1 MKRIIALIFITILSV
16 VVVKAQIRFS
26 GQVLDNEN
34 QVLLGA
40 NVLLLKVQDSTLVK
54 GGITDGKGMF
64 LLANVQRGSYLFSI
78 RSIGFETQYQP
89 ISLEEDLDMGMIKM
103 KTIATELD
111 ELVVTADKPFFEQK
125 IDRMVVN
132 VQNSLTTA
140 GGSALDVL
148 ERSPG
153 VLVNRGT
160 NSLSLNG
167 KEGIIILINGK
178 ESRQSMSSILQL
190 LNGTSADNI
199 EKIELITNPPAKY
212 EAEGN
217 GGVINI
223 QLIKRTDLGTNGSV
237 GISAGYGQGEK
248 AGTNL
253 NVNHRKGK
261 VNVYGD
267 FSFSRNHWLP
277 SWYNY
282 RRIADETEVITIES
296 TTYREP
302 IKTIYNGRI
311 GVDYQLSDKTMVG
324 GFLSGF
330 SDLWDMDARIVGST
344 FSSIQAPSFV
354 EIDLVEKGRFK
365 HLMGN
370 FNISH
375 QFGNKSKMNFDL
387 DYLYYGDRNKTTY
400 DNFPAHNTSNHPQGG
415 AFRQTNKDT
424 PINIWVGSLDFT
436 HPFSDQFQLETG
448 LKVTTSTLTNDVLVK
463 DLYNGE
469 MVVDES
475 FSENSRLDEKIG
487 GVYASVNYSFD
498 EKTKANLGLRYEHSE
513 TSLHSQNEN
522 NVVDLTYNNLFP
534 TFFLSRKLAKETSVQ
549 LSYGRR
555 ITRPSYTDL
564 APFFIFLDPS
574 TFFYGNTSL
583 TPAISDN
590 IKVGLNFRQYLLSLE
605 HTHESNAIQY
615 YQPVIIEETNQQ
627 VFTTMNLNYK
637 NTSSLVLSIPVEFT
651 RWWSLHVNL
660 LGVRSQLETQELEKR
675 NLNYYRINMTKNFKL
690 PADFSIEFSGF
701 YQSES
706 LNGISRMGAYQNVNM
721 GVQKKFSNDS
731 KLRFSFNNIF
741 GYNIQYYTDGGEGY
755 FNEAEFRFER
765 RIFYLSYLFNF
776 GNEKLKSKR
785 NRSTGSDDIKNRIK

>member
-1 MKRIIALIFITILSV
+1 MKILIALSFITILSIV
-16 VVVKAQIRFS
+16 EVKAQIKFS
-26 GQVLDNEN
+26 GQVVDHEN
-34 QVLLGA
+34 QGLPGA
-40 NVLLLKVQDSTLVK
+40 NVLLLNVQDSTLVK
-54 GGITDGKGMF
+54 GGITDEKGRF
-64 LLANVQRGSYLFSI
+64 LLGKVQIGSYLFSI
-78 RSIGFETQYQP
+78 RSIGFATQYKT
-89 ISLEEDLDMGMIKM
+89 IRLEEDLEMGRIKM
-103 KTIATELD
+103 KIIATELQ
-111 ELVVTADKPFFEQK
+111 ELVVTADRPFFEQK

-190 LNGTSADNI
+190 LNGTSVENI

-212 EAEGN
+212 QAEGN
-217 GGVINI
+217 GGIINI
-223 QLIKRTDLGTNGSV
+223 QLVKRADLGTNGSI
-237 GISAGYGQGEK
+237 GINAGYGQGEK
-248 AGTNL
+248 AGTSL

-282 RRIADETEVITIES
+282 RRVAEEAEVMTIES

-311 GVDYQLSDKTMVG
+311 GVDYQLTDKTLVG
-324 GFLSGF
+324 GFLTGF
-330 SDLWDMDARIVGST
+330 SDLWDMDARIEGST

-375 QFGNKSKMNFDL
+375 QFASKSKINFDL

-400 DNFPAHNTSNHPQGG
+400 ENFSAHTPDLPQGDG
-415 AFRQTNKDT
+415 FRQTNKDT
-424 PINIWVGSLDFT
+424 PINIWMGNLDFT
-436 HPFSDQFQLETG
+436 HSFSDQLKLETG
-448 LKVTTSTLTNDVLVK
+448 LKVTTSSLTNDVLVK

-469 MVVDES
+469 MVVAPS

-487 GVYASVNYSFD
+487 GVYASLNYSIN
-498 EKTKANLGLRYEHSE
+498 KQTTANLGLRYEHSE
-513 TSLHSQNEN
+513 TNLHLQNKD
-522 NVVDLTYNNLFP
+522 NVVDLTYNKLFP

-555 ITRPSYTDL
+555 ITRPSFADL

-590 IKVGLNFRQYLLSLE
+590 IKLGLNYKQYLLSLE
-605 HTHESNAIQY
+605 HTHENNAIQY
-615 YQPVIIEETNQQ
+615 YQPVLLGETNQQ
-627 VFTTMNLNYK
+627 VFTTLNLNYK

-651 RWWSLHVNL
+651 HWWSMHVNV
-660 LGVRSQLETQELEKR
+660 LGVRSQLETQELE
-675 NLNYYRINMTKNFKL
+675 NMALSYYRINMTKTFKL
-690 PADFSIEFSGF
+690 PADYSIELSGF

-721 GVQKKFSNDS
+721 GIQKKFSNDS
-731 KLRFSFNNIF
+731 KLRISFNNIF
-741 GYNIQYYTDGGEGY
+741 GYKINYYTDGGEGY

-765 RIFYLSYLFNF
+765 RIFNVSYLFNF

-785 NRSTGSDDIKNRIK
+785 NRSTGSDDIRNRIK

>member
-1 MKRIIALIFITILSV
+1 MKRIVILTFFTLFSMV
-16 VVVKAQIRFS
+16 VAKSQVKLNGIVV
-26 GQVLDNEN
+26 N
-34 QVLLGA
+34 QEEQGLPGA
-40 NVLLLKVQDSTLVK
+40 NVLLLRVQDSTLVK
-54 GGITDGKGMF
+54 GGITDGKGIF
-64 LLANVQRGSYLFSI
+64 VLDNVQRGSYLFSI
-78 RSIGFETQYQP
+78 RYIGFETQYQP

-103 KTIATELD
+103 KVIATELD
-111 ELVVTADKPFFEQK
+111 EVMVTADIPLFEQK

-132 VQNSLTTA
+132 VQKSLTSA

-167 KEGIIILINGK
+167 KEGITILINGK
-178 ESRQSMSSILQL
+178 ESRQSLNSILQL

-212 EAEGN
+212 EAAGI
-217 GGVINI
+217 GGVFNI
-223 QLIKRTDLGTNGSV
+223 QLIKRTDLGTNGSI
-237 GISAGYGQGEK
+237 GINAGYGQGEK
-248 AGTNL
+248 VGASL

-267 FSFSRNHWLP
+267 LSFSKNHWHP

-282 RRIADETEVITIES
+282 RRVVDEDEVITIES

-302 IKTIYNGRI
+302 TKTIYNGRI

-324 GFLSGF
+324 GFLAGF
-330 SDLWDMDARIVGST
+330 SDLWDMDARIEGSA

-365 HLMGN
+365 NLMGN
-370 FNISH
+370 LNISH
-375 QFGNKSKMNFDL
+375 QFGSKSKMNFDM
-387 DYLYYGDRNKTTY
+387 DYLYYVDRNKSTY
-400 DNFPAHNTSNHPQGG
+400 ENFSAHNTSNHPQGDG
-415 AFRQTNKDT
+415 FRQTNKDT

-436 HPFSDQFQLETG
+436 HSFNDQLQLETG
-448 LKVTTSTLTNDVLVK
+448 LKVTTSSLTNDVIVK
-463 DLYNGE
+463 DLYNSE

-475 FSENSRLDEKIG
+475 FSENSKLDEKIG

-513 TSLHSQNEN
+513 TNLHLHNKN
-522 NVVDLTYNNLFP
+522 NVVDLTYNKLFP

-555 ITRPSYTDL
+555 ITRPSFTDL

-590 IKVGLNFRQYLLSLE
+590 IKVGLNFKQYLLSLE
-605 HTHESNAIQY
+605 HTHENNAIQY
-615 YQPVIIEETNQQ
+615 YQPVLYEGTNQQ
-627 VFTTMNLNYK
+627 VFTTLNLNYK
-637 NTSSLVLSIPVEFT
+637 NTSSLVLSIPIDFT
-651 RWWSLHVNL
+651 RWWTMNVNI

-675 NLNYYRINMTKNFKL
+675 DLNYYRINMSKNFKL
-690 PADFSIEFSGF
+690 PADFSIELSGF

-706 LNGISRMGAYQNVNM
+706 LNGISRMGAYQNVSM

-741 GYNIQYYTDGGEGY
+741 GYNIQYFTDGGEEY
-755 FNEAEFRFER
+755 FNEAEFIFES
-765 RIFYLSYLFNF
+765 RIFNLSYLFNF
-776 GNEKLKSKR
+776 GNEELKSKR